1 MILMAVGWAAKIGKA
16 AMDLKA
22 ILLQPPKVWAN
33 QVPKPGPFIILMF
46 KENKWWDMVNY
57 EDHIIELEDGT
68 LKFGDEEIGPEPK
81 MNDYV
86 TCEITSANIS

>member
-1 MILMAVGWAAKIGKA
+1 MILMAAGWAAKIGKA

-57 EDHIIELEDGT
+57 EDHIIELEWNT
-68 LKFGDEEIGPEPK
+68 
-81 MNDYV
+81 
-86 TCEITSANIS
+86 